1 MAMKGTAAGLTGSVG
16 LLSDAL
22 ESGVNLAAALIAMF
36 ALRAVGKEPDE
47 DYTYGRAKAEY
58 LSAGVEGTL
67 IVVAAVSIAAVAV
80 PRLFEPVAV
89 ERLGVGFAVSTVAA
103 FVNLGVALVL
113 LRAGRRH
120 RSITLEA
127 DGRHL
132 MTDVWT
138 SAGVLA
144 GFLLVAVTGWKILD
158 PLVAIGVAVNIVVA
172 GWMLIRR
179 SVRGLLDASL
189 PTDQRGAVEAVLD
202 RYRSFD
208 VQFHALR
215 TRQAGSRSFMTVH
228 VLVPGD
234 RSVFDAH
241 DLLERIEHDLHE
253 AVPQLTVTTHL
264 EPLEDPRSYA
274 DEHLDR
280 RGGIPDSAVPRDRT

>member
-1 MAMKGTAAGLTGSVG
+1 MTLKGSAAALTGSVG

-22 ESGVNLAAALIAMF
+22 ESGVNLVAAFVALI
-36 ALRAVGKEPDE
+36 ALRAVEKEPDDE
-47 DYTYGRAKAEY
+47 YTYGRAKAEY

-67 IVVAAVSIAAVAV
+67 IVIAAALIAAVAIR
-80 PRLFEPVAV
+80 RLLQPAPV
-89 ERLGVGFAVSTVAA
+89 ERLGFGFAVSAVAA
-103 FVNLGVALVL
+103 LVNLCVALVL

-127 DGRHL
+127 DGKHL

-144 GFLLVAVTGWKILD
+144 GFAAVAVTGWKPLD
-158 PLVAIGVAVNIVVA
+158 PIVALGVAVNIVVA

-179 SVRGLLDASL
+179 SVRGLLDASV
-189 PTDQRGAVEAVLD
+189 PADQRAAIGAVLA
-202 RYRSFD
+202 RYRSHD
-208 VQFHALR
+208 VEFHAVR
-215 TRQAGSRSFMTVH
+215 TRQAGSRSFMTAH

-234 RSVFDAH
+234 RTVLSAH
-241 DLLERIEHDLHE
+241 DLIERIEHDLHE
-253 AVPQLTVTTHL
+253 AVPQLTVTMHL

-280 RGGIPDSAVPRDRT
+280 RGGVPDAAVPRG

>member
-1 MAMKGTAAGLTGSVG
+1 MAMKGSAAALTGSVG

-80 PRLFEPVAV
+80 PRLLEPVAV
-89 ERLGVGFAVSTVAA
+89 ERLGVGFAVSGAAA
-103 FVNLGVALVL
+103 FVNLGVAIVL

-127 DGRHL
+127 DGKHL

-138 SAGVLA
+138 SAGVLT
-144 GFLLVAVTGWKILD
+144 GFLLVALTGWEVLD

-189 PTDQRGAVEAVLD
+189 PTDQRAAVEAVLE

-274 DEHLDR
+274 DEYLDR
-280 RGGIPDSAVPRDRT
+280 RGGIPESAVPRGRT